1 MRITVLL
8 SDEATTGMLSARDA
22 GTAQEPAA
30 AIVEALAQLGHRLV
44 QVHPGVDDPALRT
57 QFFIEVP
64 DSAAAEAVISS
75 LGTNPHVRGAYVKPA
90 EELP

>member
-8 SDEATTGMLSARDA
+8 SDEATTSLLSARDPKS
-22 GTAQEPAA
+22 AQEPAA
-30 AIVEALAQLGHRLV
+30 AIVKALAQLGHLLS

-57 QFFIEVP
+57 QFFVEVP
-64 DSAAAEAVISS
+64 DSTAAEAVISS
-75 LGTNPHVRGAYVKPA
+75 LRPIPHVRGAYVKPA